1 MAWWLSAEGY
11 HVNWA
16 SLQDDPPQG
25 QDIIVIDPDIPFLFN
40 ISESSHKFLQDY
52 MLKIRNSRLIWLIQ
66 LAQVGCSDLTFG
78 LYIRFFRTL
87 RRELNVDISVVEFDD
102 KLDPRSLEAA
112 LYLYKKIQRSR
123 SNATAARND
132 FEFVDVAIGILL
144 TKKLQLLGE
153 KDADAPKV
161 FEIGGSLLENANW
174 KQVNSQEPEPQ
185 EVEINI
191 HYTALNFKDI
201 MVAMGFMGTKDEL
214 GLEASGVVRRV
225 GTEVVDFSPGDNVVV
240 VGGGLLHT
248 RVVIHQQQCRKVPDS
263 LCLQDAVTMPVVL
276 FDQTIHWWQE
286 GKIPPIQPAT
296 VFDAFHAVDAFRY
309 MQSGQHMGKL
319 VIDIS
324 ANLSELP
331 SQKPISVNFSPEKSY
346 LLVGGLGGIGRAISV
361 WTVDNGARHLVYLS
375 RSAGQSAD
383 DQNFIQELRTMGCNV
398 ACVRGNVTNMLDVQ
412 GAIAMCP
419 KPLSGV
425 IQLSLAIDRLYK
437 YMSYEDW
444 LAVLEPKVTG
454 TWNLHE
460 ATKDLDLDLFVLFS
474 SGSGFVGNTGQANYA
489 AAFTFLDSF
498 NQCRRQLG
506 LSSSVLDVGAVRD
519 VGLISR
525 DPQLLHMLR
534 TSICLSLSERDVV
547 ADLQLAISRSRIV
560 DSPTQTPVSQVILGF
575 GFTGKVEE
583 QVVDRFYQG
592 DARYAL
598 HLKYHKKVAVGSNN
612 DRPNIRIRRLLSDI
626 KSDHTLLDNEEIK
639 SKVKQ
644 ELLNV
649 IAMHLPGGE
658 DKDEDGVC
666 NMTIDSLMAIE
677 LRAWIRRSTDLDFS
691 VLEISKLGTLGTL
704 CDQVVERL

>member
-1 MAWWLSAEGY
+1 ME
-11 HVNWA
+11 
-16 SLQDDPPQG
+16 
-25 QDIIVIDPDIPFLFN
+25 
-40 ISESSHKFLQDY
+40 
-52 MLKIRNSRLIWLIQ
+52 
-66 LAQVGCSDLTFG
+66 
-78 LYIRFFRTL
+78 
-87 RRELNVDISVVEFDD
+87 
-102 KLDPRSLEAA
+102 
-112 LYLYKKIQRSR
+112 
-123 SNATAARND
+123 
-132 FEFVDVAIGILL
+132 
-144 TKKLQLLGE
+144 
-153 KDADAPKV
+153 
-161 FEIGGSLLENANW
+161 
-174 KQVNSQEPEPQ
+174 
-185 EVEINI
+185 
-191 HYTALNFKDI
+191 
-201 MVAMGFMGTKDEL
+201 
-214 GLEASGVVRRV
+214 
-225 GTEVVDFSPGDNVVV
+225 TEHF
-240 VGGGLLHT
+240 
-248 RVVIHQQQCRKVPDS
+248 
-263 LCLQDAVTMPVVL
+263 
-276 FDQTIHWWQE
+276 
-286 GKIPPIQPAT
+286 PPIQPAT

-331 SQKPISVNFSPEKSY
+331 SQKLISGNFSPEKSY

-425 IQLSLAIDRLYK
+425 IQLSLALDRLYK

-460 ATKDLDLDLFVLFS
+460 ATKDIDLDLFVLFS

-575 GFTGKVEE
+575 GFTEKVEE

-598 HLKYHKKVAVGSNN
+598 HLKYHKKVAAGSNN
-612 DRPNIRIRRLLSDI
+612 DGPNIRIRRLLSDI

-639 SKVKQ
+639 TKVKQ

-704 CDQVVERL
+704 CDQVVERLREKLKPQEATDSYEQSPDVDNNIIN